1 MRELADDARA
11 TLRVHQ
17 VATPMERVAVA
28 RPDEPVVDLVA
39 RLGPRYGRRALVVDA
54 GGDLV
59 GIVTGSD
66 LDRVL
71 EVAAAVGAGAGLLT
85 ARQRRRPQG
94 RRPLHPAAVRGDDQG
109 MTATTIH
116 QCPRCELRF
125 ANRSELEH
133 HVRTDHLP
141 VPGDD
146 PPIPPPTGG
155 VILVPV
161 DPAAGPTPAV
171 PLAAALARQT
181 GLGVEIVAV
190 PPVGLPV
197 RPDLAARVQEGQA
210 AGATRVHAR
219 TLAPTRGVARAIVDR
234 ARGPDVRLVCLA
246 TRDRSPV
253 VQLLGGSV
261 SGSVVRSSPVPVLI
275 AGPAVRGAGESVRRV
290 VACVDGSGLAER
302 TLPVASGL
310 ARRLGAELVLV
321 QVVPSR
327 GPAQGG
333 RAERAYLRRLADR
346 LPYPARS
353 EVIHGDPPATA
364 IARYADQA
372 RARS

>member
-1 MRELADDARA
+1 M
-11 TLRVHQ
+11 
-17 VATPMERVAVA
+17 P
-28 RPDEPVVDLVA
+28 
-39 RLGPRYGRRALVVDA
+39 
-54 GGDLV
+54 
-59 GIVTGSD
+59 
-66 LDRVL
+66 
-71 EVAAAVGAGAGLLT
+71 
-85 ARQRRRPQG
+85 
-94 RRPLHPAAVRGDDQG
+94 
-109 MTATTIH
+109 ATTIH

-171 PLAAALARQT
+171 ALAAALARQT
-181 GLGVEIVAV
+181 GHAVEVVTV

-197 RPDLAARVQEGQA
+197 RPDLAASAQEAQA
-210 AGATRVHAR
+210 AGAPRVHTRV
-219 TLAPTRGVARAIVDR
+219 LAPTGGVARAIVDR
-234 ARGPDVRLVCLA
+234 ARRPDVRLVCLA
-246 TRDRSPV
+246 ARDRSPV

-261 SGSVVRSSPVPVLI
+261 SASVVRSSPVPVLI
-275 AGPAVRGAGESVRRV
+275 AGPAVRGAGEPLGRV
-290 VACVDGSGLAER
+290 VACLDGSDLAER

-310 ARRLGAELVLV
+310 ARRLRARLVLV
-321 QVVPSR
+321 QAVPSR

-333 RAERAYLRRLADR
+333 RDEGAYLRRLGDR

-364 IARYADQA
+364 IAAYAGQGGGTLLVMGTHGGSGLRNAVLGSVA
-372 RARS
+372 RDVARTAACPVLVVPAGAAVVGL